1 MAGKAS
7 GARAASMITLL
18 AVMLAGVACTDSGTR
33 SQPGATG
40 SGSVDSTTLAGDTRV
55 AIDASERYWKDQFTQ
70 RGKTFQPISRIIPY
84 TTAGEV
90 ACGSEPM
97 GNNNAA
103 YCADGDFIAFDAAW
117 AKRAYDKIGDAFIYY
132 LLGHEY
138 AHGIQTRLGGQ
149 YRYTIE
155 QELQADC
162 MAGAMIG
169 DSIKNGQLQ
178 LEDGDIQELK
188 SGLIA
193 VADQPGQPWFA
204 EGSHGTAEQR
214 SDAFFAG
221 YNGSVDACRL

>member
-1 MAGKAS
+1 M
-7 GARAASMITLL
+7 
-18 AVMLAGVACTDSGTR
+18 VMLAGVACTDGGTR

-40 SGSVDSTTLAGDTRV
+40 SSSVDSTTLAGDTRA
-55 AIDASERYWKDQFTQ
+55 AIDASELYWKDQFTK
-70 RGKTFQPISRIIPY
+70 RGKTFEPIRRIIPY
-84 TTAGEV
+84 TMAGEV
-90 ACGSEPM
+90 HCGSEPM
-97 GNNNAA
+97 GSNNAA
-103 YCADGDFIAFDAAW
+103 YCTNGDFIAFDAAW
-117 AKRAYDKIGDAFIYY
+117 AKRAYDRIGDAFVYY
-132 LLGHEY
+132 LLAHEY
-138 AHGIQTRLGGQ
+138 AHGIQTRLGVQ
-149 YRYTIE
+149 YQYTIE

-193 VADQPGQPWFA
+193 VADQPGQPWFS

-221 YNGSVDACRL
+221 YNGSVDVCKL